1 MMLIL
6 AKKKRK
12 EKGKG
17 GQTHFLAALRAG
29 IVND

>member
-17 GQTHFLAALRAG
+17 GQTHSLAALRAG